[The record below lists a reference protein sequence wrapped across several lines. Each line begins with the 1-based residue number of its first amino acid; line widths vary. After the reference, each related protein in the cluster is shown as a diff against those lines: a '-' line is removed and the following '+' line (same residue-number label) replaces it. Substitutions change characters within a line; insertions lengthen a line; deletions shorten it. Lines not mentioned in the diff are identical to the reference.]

1 MHKIKTVLIAL
12 VILGV
17 GMVAVGV
24 IVSSHYVPVTNNY
37 PSSHQLAYPYRYF
50 GQQLVSFGII
60 ILLSGFLTLL
70 FDVLSRFLLHLAR
83 DLKA

>member
-17 GMVAVGV
+17 GIVAVGV
-24 IVSSHYVPVTNNY
+24 ILSNHYVPLSRNY
-37 PSSHQLAYPYRYF
+37 PSSRQQAHPYWYF

-60 ILLSGFLTLL
+60 IPLSGFLTLL
-70 FDVLSRFLLHLAR
+70 FDVLSRAR
-83 DLKA
+83 